1 MLNKIVQLLFLM
13 LISSLFFFCK
23 SNQVNKNNSKNNDEI
38 ITFESHKIVK
48 EIYNKNKSKLL
59 ILNYV
64 EGNSP
69 VVTFNYQVID
79 VKTKK
84 ELKKGVFTG
93 EKMEWLDESSLK
105 GTPYVGIIEKEN
117 DLIIGENTP
126 TKKRYITIK
135 ID

>member
-1 MLNKIVQLLFLM
+1 M
-13 LISSLFFFCK
+13 
-23 SNQVNKNNSKNNDEI
+23 NKNNSKKKDEI

-48 EIYNKNKSKLL
+48 EIYNQNKSKLL
-59 ILNYV
+59 ILKYV
-64 EGNSP
+64 EGKSP
-69 VVTFNYQVID
+69 VITFNYQVID
-79 VKTKK
+79 VKTKR

-105 GTPYVGIIEKEN
+105 CTPYIGIIEKEN
-117 DLIIGENTP
+117 DVIIEENTP